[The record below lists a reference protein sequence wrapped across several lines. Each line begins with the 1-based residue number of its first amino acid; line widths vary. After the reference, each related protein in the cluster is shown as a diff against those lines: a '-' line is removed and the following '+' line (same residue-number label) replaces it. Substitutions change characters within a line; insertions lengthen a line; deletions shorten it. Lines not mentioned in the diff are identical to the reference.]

1 MNESRRAPRLLSTAL
16 LASAFVACGFV
27 TTGIGARDAFA

>member
-1 MNESRRAPRLLSTAL
+1 MNESLPTRRLSTAL
-16 LASAFVACGFV
+16 LVSAFVLCGFV